1 MTAQINSFRNQQ
13 TSLVIKGARESF
25 NPVFIKAIV
34 ASISALGGAV
44 AWVVTWYH
52 DRLIKPIVYEINTIV
67 NETVEAIK
75 TVIKTTFETI
85 KTMAKI
91 TIAVVVGFVKLV
103 VASALT
109 WAVVNFI
116 VNTCFPWYDKR
127 WLDADYWY
135 QWENRWERLRT
146 KLWRLFDFF
155 TIFGGVT
162 LCLYTWYIYLFP
174 VFESTFHALKEVA
187 LKLWK
192 MWKALC
198 AWWNGSGR

>member
-25 NPVFIKAIV
+25 NPVFIKAIT
-34 ASISALGGAV
+34 ASILALGGVV
-44 AWVVTWYH
+44 AWVVTWV
-52 DRLIKPIVYEINTIV
+52 IKPIVCEIDTIANT
-67 NETVEAIK
+67 TVEAIK
-75 TVIKTTFETI
+75 TIIKTTIET
-85 KTMAKI
+85 

-109 WAVVNFI
+109 WVMVDLI
-116 VNTCFPWYDKR
+116 VNTCLPWYHER
-127 WLDADYWY
+127 WRNSNHDF
-135 QWENRWERLRT
+135 QWANRQERLRI
-146 KLWRLFDFF
+146 KLVRLFDFF
-155 TIFGGVT
+155 TIFGGVVF
-162 LCLYTWYIYLFP
+162 CLYIWCIYLFP
-174 VFESTFHALKEVA
+174 VFESTFHALKEVV